1 MQTLRDEANLN
12 EIKGGRCWMR
22 NKYSIAKAF
31 PSIWVS
37 PHCIVCLCSIMLLPT
52 MSCPQRPRWSVN
64 SERHSVLVPSS
75 MGEVSLMCPREG
87 VRSGCDAQ
95 WESCKVQGEAGNGG
109 QTPDE
114 GLWAELPVH
123 QPPATQH
130 LPGTR
135 ECKNA
140 RTLQRTCLPILL
152 TYTHLLQEEA
162 QGESTPNPC
171 LLVLGGY
178 ILNPSRLR

>member
-1 MQTLRDEANLN
+1 M
-12 EIKGGRCWMR
+12 CWCRHWEMR
-22 NKYSIAKAF
+22 LISMRSRVGDAEWETNIALQM
-31 PSIWVS
+31 PWIWVS

-52 MSCPQRPRWSVN
+52 MSCPQRPRRSVN
-64 SERHSVLVPSS
+64 SERHSVLVLSS
-75 MGEVSLMCPREG
+75 MGEVCLMCPREG

-95 WESCKVQGEAGNGG
+95 WESCKVQGEAGHGG

-123 QPPATQH
+123 QPPSTEH
-130 LPGTR
+130 LPRTR
-135 ECKNA
+135 ERKNA

-162 QGESTPNPC
+162 LRIQEKVHTI
-171 LLVLGGY
+171 LV
-178 ILNPSRLR
+178 S